1 MKKRVLAWIVAVAI
15 AVIGVTPMLSFAAGT
30 DDNLTVSVDITKLA
44 TTTSPVSAETLQ
56 AHAIR
61 DNYQI
66 GNQENVPTLYT
77 IGGYTPSYITYK
89 LTADE
94 GKLLAGGSLTIVGK
108 ICDYA
113 PNENLF
119 GVFVTDEEPDG
130 ANLAD
135 QRDSAVNFQ
144 SAADETMPT
153 TGEYT
158 DEHKFDLTAAMK
170 DKKEVYVTIYQM
182 TTGSPEWIGYRSIDL
197 VANQKVDPNYTAP
210 VEDLHIAVDITD
222 FGAQEAVTAEQLG
235 ALEIRNNYMTTVRTN
250 EEDQSTFSVLHTKDG
265 YAPSYIM
272 YKLTAQQGQ
281 ELNTGKLTV
290 TGLICDY
297 NELDNKFGVFV
308 SDTRLS
314 AEDAQNLANQS
325 ESAIV
330 FWDATEGTM
339 PEPGSYDDVHEFDL
353 TDAIKGKKEAY
364 VIIYQMTSG
373 PPEWIGYTGIDLLA
387 TQAAEGT
394 NDMSSDNTSSDDTS
408 SDGTGSSG
416 ETPGNTSSTSSDNN
430 KDDKLPETG
439 VAVPVAVVV
448 TMLISGVAVVI
459 LKKKER
465 LVINDC

>member
-1 MKKRVLAWIVAVAI
+1 MKKRVLACIVAAALAI
-15 AVIGVTPMLSFAAGT
+15 TGITPMLSFAADT
-30 DDNLTVSVDITKLA
+30 DDKLTVSVDITKLE
-44 TTTSPVSAETLQ
+44 TTAGPVSAEMLQ
-56 AHAIR
+56 AHAVK

-66 GNQENVPTLYT
+66 GKQGDVPTLYT
-77 IGGYTPSYITYK
+77 KGGYTPSYITYK
-89 LTADE
+89 LTAE
-94 GKLLAGGSLTIVGK
+94 KGKLFADGALTIIGK
-108 ICDYA
+108 ICDHT

-135 QRDSAVNFQ
+135 QKDSAINFQ
-144 SAADETMPT
+144 SAADGTMPT

-197 VANQKVDPNYTAP
+197 VANQKADPNYTAP
-210 VEDLHIAVDITD
+210 IEDLHIAVDITD
-222 FGAQEAVTAEQLG
+222 FGALETVTAEQLG
-235 ALEIRNNYMTTVRTN
+235 AIEIKNNYKTTVRTN
-250 EEDQSTFSVLHTKDG
+250 EEDQSTFSVLHTKEG
-265 YAPSYIM
+265 YMPSYIM

-314 AEDAQNLANQS
+314 AEDAQNLASQS
-325 ESAIV
+325 ESAIT

-339 PEPGSYDDVHEFDL
+339 PEPGSYDDVHEFNL
-353 TDAIKGKKEAY
+353 TNAIKGKKEAY

-394 NDMSSDNTSSDDTS
+394 NNTSSGNGSEGTDS
-408 SDGTGSSG
+408 SN
-416 ETPGNTSSTSSDNN
+416 ETPGNTSSVSSDNS
-430 KDDKLPETG
+430 KDDNSAETG
-439 VAVPVAVVV
+439 VAVPVVMTVIMLFSGAAVVV
-448 TMLISGVAVVI
+448 
-459 LKKKER
+459 LKKR
-465 LVINDC
+465 NVW